1 MYMYELKSYCRM
13 SADEVRL
20 QAYSK
25 SLEKVIKPDSVVL
38 DLGAGAGFFAVL
50 ACKLG
55 ARKVYAIEY
64 NDTIELGPQL
74 AAANGCSDRIEF
86 IQDLSTR
93 VNLPE
98 KVDVIVSDLRG
109 SSPLYFGS
117 VASLIDA
124 RERFLK
130 PGGIMIQQRDTIFA
144 ALVEAFDVYDK
155 NVTSLIETRA
165 EVDQSMYR
173 KFLCNQLIK
182 GRVERT
188 ALLTEPQIWATLH
201 YPTISSPHVTAEL
214 RWKALHDGIA
224 HGLSLW
230 FEAELGIDADARVS
244 TAPFEPERIW
254 GTPFFALQEPI
265 ALVAGDEITVNLS
278 ARLVDKEYV
287 WRWDTRVIGGDSAVK
302 ADFKQSTFYGEIISL
317 SHMRKQAATF
327 VPALT
332 EEGQINAFILAQM
345 NGQTSLQAIAK
356 RLSEQ
361 FPLLFPTWEKAMK
374 SVGDV
379 AGKFSQ

>member
-1 MYMYELKSYCRM
+1 ML
-13 SADEVRL
+13 ADDVRL
-20 QAYSK
+20 EAYTKALRQA
-25 SLEKVIKPDSVVL
+25 VTPDSVVL

-55 ARKVYAIEY
+55 ARKVYAIEP

-74 AAANGCSDRIEF
+74 AAENSCGDRIEF
-86 IQDLSTR
+86 IKDMSTR
-93 VNLPE
+93 VSLPE

-109 SSPLYFGS
+109 SAPLYAGS
-117 VASLIDA
+117 IVTLIDA

-130 PGGIMIQQRDTIFA
+130 PDGVMIQQRDTIFA
-144 ALVEAFDVYDK
+144 ALVEAFEVYGK

-165 EVDQSMYR
+165 GVDQSMYR
-173 KFLCNQLIK
+173 KFLCNQFVK
-182 GRVERT
+182 GRVERE

-201 YPTISSPHVTAEL
+201 YPTISSPDVTAEL
-214 RWKALHDGIA
+214 RWKALRVGTA

-230 FEAELGIDADARVS
+230 FEAGLGIGADAHVS
-244 TAPFEPERIW
+244 TAPFAPERIW

-265 ALVAGDEITVNLS
+265 VLIEGDEVIVNLS
-278 ARLVDKEYV
+278 ARLVHKEYV
-287 WRWDTRVIGGDSAVK
+287 WRWDTRVIGSDGAVK

-317 SHMRKQAATF
+317 SHLRKQAATF
-327 VPALT
+327 VPALN
-332 EEGQINAFILAQM
+332 EEGRINAFILAQM
-345 NGQTSLQAIAK
+345 NGQTSSQTIAE

-361 FPLLFPTWEKAMK
+361 FPALFPTWQKAMK